1 MTGKQL
7 KEILDNLSEEDLNK
21 LLIVPIYDYDK
32 QEFSYKEIIKH
43 SVHRDRINLFL
54 RNE

>member
-21 LLIVPIYDYDK
+21 LLIVPIFDYDK
-32 QEFSYKEIIKH
+32 QKFSYKEIMKH
-43 SVHRDRINLFL
+43 SVHRDRINLYL

>member
-21 LLIVPIYDYDK
+21 ILIVPIYDYDK
-32 QEFSYKEIIKH
+32 QKFSYKEIIKH
-43 SVHRDRINLFL
+43 SVQRDRIDLFL

>member
-1 MTGKQL
+1 MTGKEL

-43 SVHRDRINLFL
+43 SVHREKIDLFL

>member
-7 KEILDNLSEEDLNK
+7 KEILDSLSEEDLNK

-43 SVHRDRINLFL
+43 SVQRDKINLFL